1 MHGIPP
7 CGHNKWE
14 VNSSMLTVFTRTII
28 LYIVSVLAIRLMG
41 KRQVGQLQPYE
52 FVLALMIA
60 ELAAAPME
68 DIGTP
73 LLYGIVPILG
83 MMILHGLAAIL
94 SARFTPV
101 RKLLSGAPSVV
112 IRNGAIQYHEMQ
124 RLCYTTSDLLEELR
138 SQGYLNIADVYTA
151 ILETNGK
158 LSVFP
163 RCSKRPATTEEM
175 NLSIPDEGIPMT
187 LVVDGKIQQEHLKKC
202 GLNEAWLRKQM
213 HAIGIADEKTILLA
227 SLDTQGKCFLQEKN
241 ANRPPLQWQAL
252 DAKAVKW

>member
-1 MHGIPP
+1 
-7 CGHNKWE
+7 
-14 VNSSMLTVFTRTII
+14 MLTVFIRTIL
-28 LYIVSVLAIRLMG
+28 LYGVSVLAVRLMG

-83 MMILHGLAAIL
+83 MMILHGLAALL
-94 SARFTPV
+94 SAKFTPV
-101 RKLLSGAPSVV
+101 RLLLSGGPSVI
-112 IRNGAIQYHEMQ
+112 IRRGAIQYQEMQ

-138 SQGYLNIADVYTA
+138 AQGYLNIADVYTA

-163 RCSKRPATTEEM
+163 RGQKRPATPED
-175 NLSIPDEGIPMT
+175 LRLAPADEGIPVT
-187 LVVDGKIQQEHLKKC
+187 LVLDGKIQGEHLKKC
-202 GLNEAWLRKQM
+202 GLQEGWLKKQLLK
-213 HAIGIADEKTILLA
+213 AGISDARALLLA
-227 SLDTQGKCFLQEKN
+227 SLDSQGRLFIQEKSEG
-241 ANRPPLQWQAL
+241 RPPRQWQAL

>member
-1 MHGIPP
+1 
-7 CGHNKWE
+7 
-14 VNSSMLTVFTRTII
+14 MLTVFIRTIL
-28 LYIVSVLAIRLMG
+28 LYALSVLAIRLMG

-73 LLYGIVPILG
+73 LFYGVVPILG
-83 MMILHGLAAIL
+83 MMILHGLAALL

-101 RKLLSGAPSVV
+101 RLLLSGGPSVI
-112 IRNGAIQYHEMQ
+112 IRNGVIQYGEMR

-151 ILETNGK
+151 ILETNGR

-163 RCSKRPATTEEM
+163 RGNKRPLTPEDLQ
-175 NLSIPDEGIPMT
+175 LSPENEGIPLT
-187 LVVDGKIQQEHLKKC
+187 LIVDGKIQREHLQAC
-202 GLNEAWLRKQM
+202 GLDENWLKRQLQSAGMAEAGK
-213 HAIGIADEKTILLA
+213 ILLA
-227 SLDTQGKCFLQEKN
+227 SLDQQGKLFIQEK
-241 ANRPPLQWQAL
+241 AAHSPPRLIQAL
-252 DAKAVKW
+252 DAKAVKR